1 MVGGRDAIAALGNR
15 RNEAAAVSA
24 LRAAGWA
31 LMRVTVAGDEVYVY
45 TGARA
50 LEPALAA
57 IVFVH
62 GAGNDHSVWALQSR
76 YFAHHGRNA
85 LAVDLPGH
93 GRSAGPALA
102 SVEALADWI
111 PAFLD
116 AAGIGAATLVGH
128 SMGALAALECAA
140 RHPERVTRVA
150 LLGPAAP
157 MVVSDVLLDAAKRDD
172 HVAFELI
179 NGWSF
184 SAGKQLGG
192 NTMPGVWLTGNAL
205 RLLER
210 TNPGV
215 LHTDLV
221 ACDAYAGALA
231 AAAKVRCPTLAI
243 VGARDIMAPP
253 KNAREL
259 IGALREARLVDL
271 PDCGHA
277 MMAEQ
282 PDAVLDALRSF
293 V

>member
-1 MVGGRDAIAALGNR
+1 M
-15 RNEAAAVSA
+15 
-24 LRAAGWA
+24 
-31 LMRVTVAGDEVYVY
+31 MRVSVAGHEVYAY

-50 LEPALAA
+50 PEPALPA

-93 GRSAGPALA
+93 GRSAGSALA
-102 SVEALADWI
+102 SVEAIADWI
-111 PAFLD
+111 PALLD
-116 AAGIGAATLVGH
+116 ARGIDAATLVGH
-128 SMGALAALECAA
+128 SMGALAVLECAA
-140 RHPERVTRVA
+140 RHPQRIARVA

-157 MVVSDVLLDAAKRDD
+157 MAVADVLLDAAKRDD

-192 NTMPGVWLTGNAL
+192 NTMPGVWLTGNAM

-210 TNPGV
+210 THPGV
-215 LHTDLV
+215 LYVDLV
-221 ACDAYAGALA
+221 ACNAYAGAIA
-231 AAAKVRCPTLAI
+231 AARKVRCPTLVI
-243 VGARDIMAPP
+243 VGSRDIMAPP
-253 KNAREL
+253 KNAHEL
-259 IGALREARLVDL
+259 IGVLREARVVDL

-282 PDAVLDALRSF
+282 PDAVLDALRAF
-293 V
+293 A

>member
-1 MVGGRDAIAALGNR
+1 MVGR
-15 RNEAAAVSA
+15 
-24 LRAAGWA
+24 A
-31 LMRVTVAGDEVYVY
+31 LMRIEVGGHEVYAY

-50 LEPALAA
+50 PEPAQPAV
-57 IVFVH
+57 VFVH

-93 GRSAGPALA
+93 GRSTGSAFA
-102 SVEALADWI
+102 SVEAIADWI
-111 PAFLD
+111 PALLD

-140 RHPERVTRVA
+140 RHPDRVARVA

-157 MVVSDVLLDAAKRDD
+157 MAVADVLLDAARRDD

-179 NGWSF
+179 TGWSY

-192 NTMPGVWLTGNAL
+192 STMPGMWLTGNAM

-210 TNPGV
+210 THPGV
-215 LHTDLV
+215 LYTDLV
-221 ACDAYAGALA
+221 ACSAYAGALA
-231 AAAKVRCPTLAI
+231 AAAKLRCPVLAI

-253 KNAREL
+253 RNARDL
-259 IGALREARLVDL
+259 IAALRDARVVEL

-282 PDAVLDALRSF
+282 PDAVLDALRVF